1 VRDKEQE
8 MSRFER
14 RNYFESLV
22 TMRLA
27 YEILDEAD
35 RTAVITIDEVIAW
48 AERELEATQAT
59 GHTPR
64 KEP

>member
-1 VRDKEQE
+1 

-27 YEILDEAD
+27 YEVLDEAD

-48 AERELEATQAT
+48 AERELEATHVT
-59 GHTPR
+59 GPTPR

>member
-1 VRDKEQE
+1 VRDKEHE
-8 MSRFER
+8 MSRYER

-27 YEILDEAD
+27 YDILDEAD
-35 RTAVITIDEVIAW
+35 RTAVISIDEVIAW
-48 AERELEATQAT
+48 AVRELEATHAT
-59 GHTPR
+59 GPTPR

>member
-1 VRDKEQE
+1 VRDKEHE
-8 MSRFER
+8 MSRYER

-27 YEILDEAD
+27 YEVLDEAD

-48 AERELEATQAT
+48 AVRELEAAHAA
-59 GHTPR
+59 GPKPR
-64 KEP
+64 VEP

>member
-14 RNYFESLV
+14 RNYFEALV

-27 YEILDEAD
+27 YEVLDEAD

-59 GHTPR
+59 GPTPR